1 MIESLHALS
10 SAGTFAFFLSFFLST
25 YALKEKNDI
34 QPGQAFY

>member
-10 SAGTFAFFLSFFLST
+10 SAETFAFFLST